1 MTALN
6 SEKQTKKSLGT
17 LLELILKVL
26 AGLIS
31 AVIVPSVVLFLLVTL
46 MSIFSA
52 LYEQQ
57 GIKGT
62 ALLHNIGIS
71 FAVAFFVS
79 AYTIPAA
86 IICVGSL
93 GFPIILIGWRLG
105 LIRWWTCVVVGFFLS
120 SFPGGLFLWNTY
132 SKTTS
137 SANGIVPTSAGWIQ
151 FANLVLIM
159 GLLGAIGGFSF
170 WLVWRWLSRL
180 ESPKQSDTEI
190 NSINLL
196 E

>member
-52 LYEQQ
+52 VYEQQ

-62 ALLHNIGIS
+62 ELLHNNGIS
-71 FAVAFFVS
+71 FAVAFFGEWLKRW
-79 AYTIPAA
+79 AKTIFATE
-86 IICVGSL
+86 I
-93 GFPIILIGWRLG
+93 
-105 LIRWWTCVVVGFFLS
+105 TE
-120 SFPGGLFLWNTY
+120 LFEKKQ
-132 SKTTS
+132 SKT
-137 SANGIVPTSAGWIQ
+137 
-151 FANLVLIM
+151 L
-159 GLLGAIGGFSF
+159 
-170 WLVWRWLSRL
+170 
-180 ESPKQSDTEI
+180 
-190 NSINLL
+190 
-196 E
+196 